1 MPSYTYTA
9 DSEDYIYIAGPGTS
23 PSVFFNGKYEPIY
36 RYAVWNDTKTK
47 ILEYSD
53 DLPFLREKYGHD
65 KQVKVLTYKPFM
77 EEQTSQETDTD
88 QSTGSDS

>member
-9 DSEDYIYIAGPGTS
+9 DSEHYIYIADLGPS

-53 DLPFLREKYGHD
+53 DLQFLRDKY
-65 KQVKVLTYKPFM
+65 VLTYKSFM

-88 QSTGSDS
+88 QST